1 MSELEKAFEFNR
13 RIRDALAAVFGALN
27 QGQQQKLMRDDKVRE
42 LFERYG
48 VTDDD
53 G

>member
-13 RIRDALAAVFGALN
+13 RIRDALTTVFNELN
-27 QGQQQKLMRDDKVRE
+27 RGQQQKLMRDDKVRE

-48 VTDDD
+48 VGD
-53 G
+53 GDS